1 MSETLPAV
9 AARVRRAVAR
19 LCLMQGWA
27 PVHEVSLPNNRRA
40 DVLALTP
47 AGRVVCIE
55 VKSGTRDYLTDQKW
69 PEYLEYADALYFAV
83 DSAFPR
89 ALLPDAAGWIIVHG
103 PDAEM
108 VRDAPVSLLPPARRR
123 VLTLRLAMLAAS
135 RLALLEDPDAA
146 ALVWGALRAE

>member
-1 MSETLPAV
+1 MEALPAV

-27 PVHEVSLPNNRRA
+27 PVHEVPLPNSRRA

-47 AGRVVCIE
+47 DGRVLCIE

-69 PEYLEYADALYFAV
+69 PEYLDYADALYFAV
-83 DSAFPR
+83 DASFPR
-89 ALLPDAAGWIIVHG
+89 ALLPDAAGWIMVHG
-103 PDAEM
+103 LEAEI
-108 VRDAPVSLLPPARRR
+108 VRDAPVTPLAPARRR
-123 VLTLRLAMLAAS
+123 MLTVRLATLAAT

>member
-1 MSETLPAV
+1 MEALPAV

-27 PVHEVSLPNNRRA
+27 PVHEVPLPNSRRA

-47 AGRVVCIE
+47 DGRVLCIE

-69 PEYLEYADALYFAV
+69 PEYLDYADALYFAV
-83 DSAFPR
+83 DASFPR
-89 ALLPDAAGWIIVHG
+89 ALLPDAAGWIMVHG
-103 PDAEM
+103 LEAEI
-108 VRDAPVSLLPPARRR
+108 VRDAPVTPLAPARRR
-123 VLTLRLAMLAAS
+123 MLTVRLASLAAT

>member
-1 MSETLPAV
+1 MEALPAV

-27 PVHEVSLPNNRRA
+27 PVHEVPLPNSRRA
-40 DVLALTP
+40 DVLALAP
-47 AGRVVCIE
+47 DGRVLCIE

-69 PEYLEYADALYFAV
+69 PEYLDYADALYFAV
-83 DSAFPR
+83 DASFPR
-89 ALLPDAAGWIIVHG
+89 ALLPDAAGWIMVHG
-103 PDAEM
+103 LEAEI
-108 VRDAPVSLLPPARRR
+108 VRDAPVTPLAPARRR
-123 VLTLRLAMLAAS
+123 MLTVRLATLAAT

>member
-1 MSETLPAV
+1 MEALPAV

-27 PVHEVSLPNNRRA
+27 PVHEVPLPNSRRA

-47 AGRVVCIE
+47 DGRVLCIE

-69 PEYLEYADALYFAV
+69 PEYLDYADALYFAV
-83 DSAFPR
+83 DASFPR
-89 ALLPDAAGWIIVHG
+89 ALLPDAAGWIMVHG
-103 PDAEM
+103 LEAEI
-108 VRDAPVSLLPPARRR
+108 VRDAPVTPLAPARRR
-123 VLTLRLAMLAAS
+123 VLTVRLASLAAT

>member
-1 MSETLPAV
+1 MEALPAV

-27 PVHEVSLPNNRRA
+27 PVHEVPLPNSLRA

-47 AGRVVCIE
+47 DGRVLCIE

-69 PEYLEYADALYFAV
+69 PEYLDYADALYFAV
-83 DSAFPR
+83 DASFPR
-89 ALLPDAAGWIIVHG
+89 ALLPDAAGWIMVHG
-103 PDAEM
+103 LEAEI
-108 VRDAPVSLLPPARRR
+108 VRDAPVTPLAPARRR
-123 VLTLRLAMLAAS
+123 MLTVRLATLAAT